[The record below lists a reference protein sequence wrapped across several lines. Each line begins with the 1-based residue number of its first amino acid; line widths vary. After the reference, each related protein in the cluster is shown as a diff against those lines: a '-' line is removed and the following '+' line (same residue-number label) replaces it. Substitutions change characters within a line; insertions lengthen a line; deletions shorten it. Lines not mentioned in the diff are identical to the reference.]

1 MRPPQSSAS
10 FSPSI
15 DLGDLDDLNVGANQR
30 GAPSRLEVDCFHFAG
45 ETLISLVYV
54 AFFACRVGTAGKV

>member
-30 GAPSRLEVDCFHFAG
+30 GAPSRLEVDCFHFAVRPSFRWC
-45 ETLISLVYV
+45 TLPFLPVE
-54 AFFACRVGTAGKV
+54 

>member
-30 GAPSRLEVDCFHFAG
+30 GSPSRLEVDCFHFAVRPSFRWC
-45 ETLISLVYV
+45 TLPFLPVE
-54 AFFACRVGTAGKV
+54 